1 MASSPALL
9 LFLLFSLLPFHP
21 TRLYLAPCAKNNASC
36 LDPGKESGFIAFL
49 PAFVYNLIV

>member
-21 TRLYLAPCAKNNASC
+21 TRLYLALCAKNNASC